1 MFKTKIIANYLPQY
15 HEIPENN
22 LFWGKGYTDWV
33 AVKNAK
39 PLFKNHL
46 QPRIPKNRNYYSL
59 DNKEVIK
66 WQAQLA
72 KESGIYGFGIYHYW
86 FSSDIQLLEKPAEI
100 LLNNTDIDINF
111 MFIWDNGS
119 WKRTWSNVKRGN
131 DWAPEFDSEKPLKF
145 DDNDIDNGML
155 AELKYGDKRDW
166 KIHFDYLCEFFKDDR
181 YIKINN
187 CPMFGFFQPD
197 NDFSTVKKMCDYWDE
212 LAKEN
217 GFGGMCF
224 ISKCNYQNA
233 DLNYSFKYEPLS
245 VNNRKEVFVSRLQNL
260 KNRYFPKLRIY
271 NYDSVWLKIIQ
282 DAKKC
287 KNDKQFYGAFVGFD
301 DTPRRGKKAKIILG
315 QSPQKF
321 EYYLRKLLEI
331 SDEKDKDFVFLT
343 AWNEWGEGAY
353 LEPDEIDN
361 DSYLKA
367 IKRVVGNENS

>member
-1 MFKTKIIANYLPQY
+1 
-15 HEIPENN
+15 
-22 LFWGKGYTDWV
+22 
-33 AVKNAK
+33 
-39 PLFKNHL
+39 
-46 QPRIPKNRNYYSL
+46 
-59 DNKEVIK
+59 
-66 WQAQLA
+66 
-72 KESGIYGFGIYHYW
+72 
-86 FSSDIQLLEKPAEI
+86 
-100 LLNNTDIDINF
+100 
-111 MFIWDNGS
+111 
-119 WKRTWSNVKRGN
+119 
-131 DWAPEFDSEKPLKF
+131 
-145 DDNDIDNGML
+145 
-155 AELKYGDKRDW
+155 
-166 KIHFDYLCEFFKDDR
+166 
-181 YIKINN
+181 
-187 CPMFGFFQPD
+187 MFGFFQPD